1 MTESIR
7 YIFSSYKWKIKKN
20 LGQAR
25 AFLNPGSV
33 CTSMVFEV
41 FRNSYYGP
49 GTRTV
54 LVEWHFRAMTVLC

>member
-1 MTESIR
+1 MEN
-7 YIFSSYKWKIKKN
+7 KKN

-54 LVEWHFRAMTVLC
+54 LVEWHFRVMTVLC